1 MNDGS
6 TKSAPAGARGQS
18 GFLEALRDLFG
29 GWPSRAKP
37 SEPTAL
43 ETLEEL
49 IEEREENE
57 EPLDAHERRLLGNVL
72 RLRGVTAYDVMIPRA
87 DIVGV
92 PSQIPLNELLETFT
106 REGHSRMPVYR
117 GTLDDTVGMVHIK
130 DVLAVQT
137 SGQTSGQ
144 ASGQPF
150 QLGRI
155 IRRVLFVA
163 PAMRALDLLL
173 EMRIKRIHLA
183 MVVDEYGGID
193 GLITIEDLVE
203 QIVGEIED
211 EHDEL
216 NAPDIVKRSDG
227 SYEADA
233 RAPLEALEEIAGP
246 VLTKEER
253 ADIDT
258 LGGLVIALAGHV
270 PARGELI
277 QHGSGLEFEVVEAD
291 PRRVRRLRLRNLP
304 SLDAMEP
311 ETS

>member
-6 TKSAPAGARGQS
+6 TRPPPS
-18 GFLEALRDLFG
+18 GGRKQNGGFIEALRDLFTA
-29 GWPSRAKP
+29 WPRSRQA
-37 SEPTAL
+37 ELTAL

-72 RLRGVTAYDVMIPRA
+72 RLRDVTAYDVMIPRA

-92 PSQIPLNELLETFT
+92 PTSIALNDLLDTFT

-130 DVLAVQT
+130 DVLAAVN
-137 SGQTSGQ
+137 
-144 ASGQPF
+144 SGQPF

-155 IRRVLFVA
+155 LRRVLFVA
-163 PAMRALDLLL
+163 PAMRVLDLLL

-183 MVVDEYGGID
+183 LVVDEYGGID
-193 GLITIEDLVE
+193 GVITIEDLVE

-216 NAPDIVKRSDG
+216 NAPDIVKRQDG
-227 SYEADA
+227 VYEADA
-233 RAPLEALEEIAGP
+233 RATLKELEEITGP
-246 VLTKEER
+246 VLTDEER
-253 ADIDT
+253 ENIDT

-277 QHGSGLEFEVVEAD
+277 SHESGLEFEVVEAD

-304 SLDAMEP
+304 PPVRLDP
-311 ETS
+311 EAS

>member
-6 TKSAPAGARGQS
+6 TKPVPSGARGQG

-29 GWPSRAKP
+29 GWPVRAKP

-92 PSQIPLNELLETFT
+92 PSQIPLDELLETFT

-137 SGQTSGQ
+137 SGQT
-144 ASGQPF
+144 SGQPF

-233 RAPLEALEEIAGP
+233 RAPLEALEEITGP

-253 ADIDT
+253 GDIDT

-304 SLDAMEP
+304 SLDATEP
-311 ETS
+311 QDS